1 MRTTRNR
8 FTRRRAPARA
18 LKWTSSSDSQTHIL
32 TSPTGEDEFTDY
44 NTLILAPDVG
54 PGAGQV
60 VEADNITITRIV
72 GTVRMDAIP
81 DFEEAGDVIG
91 WRFNY
96 GFLKM
101 SEPRD
106 AAIIISLES
115 PDDLATFDWL
125 HVRHLQPSSA
135 EQFTSSH
142 YLTMSPTF
150 PIDIRVQRRFGQQD
164 SLVFFAEAR
173 ANLLSGTDQLTVS
186 YRWDLRIL
194 LRMA

>member
-1 MRTTRNR
+1 MRTSPRR
-8 FTRRRAPARA
+8 TRRRAPARA
-18 LKWTSSSDSQTHIL
+18 LRWASSADAQTHIL
-32 TSPTGEDEFTDY
+32 TSPSGEDEFTDY

-60 VEADNITITRIV
+60 IEADNITLTRIV
-72 GTVRMDAIP
+72 GTVRWDAIP

-91 WRFNY
+91 WRFNF

-106 AAIIISLES
+106 PTIVISLES

-125 HVRHLQPSSA
+125 HVRHLSPNSTES
-135 EQFTSSH
+135 FTSSH
-142 YLTMSPTF
+142 YLTSSPTF

-164 SLVFFAEAR
+164 SLVFFTEAR
-173 ANLLSGTDQLTVS
+173 ASLLSGTDQLTVS

>member
-1 MRTTRNR
+1 
-8 FTRRRAPARA
+8 
-18 LKWTSSSDSQTHIL
+18 
-32 TSPTGEDEFTDY
+32 
-44 NTLILAPDVG
+44 
-54 PGAGQV
+54 
-60 VEADNITITRIV
+60 
-72 GTVRMDAIP
+72 VRWDAIP

-91 WRFNY
+91 WRFNF

-106 AAIIISLES
+106 PTIVISLES

-125 HVRHLQPSSA
+125 HVRHLSPNSTEA
-135 EQFTSSH
+135 FTSSH
-142 YLTMSPTF
+142 YLTSSPTY

-164 SLVFFAEAR
+164 SLVFFTEAR
-173 ANLLSGTDQLTVS
+173 ASLLSGTDQLTVS